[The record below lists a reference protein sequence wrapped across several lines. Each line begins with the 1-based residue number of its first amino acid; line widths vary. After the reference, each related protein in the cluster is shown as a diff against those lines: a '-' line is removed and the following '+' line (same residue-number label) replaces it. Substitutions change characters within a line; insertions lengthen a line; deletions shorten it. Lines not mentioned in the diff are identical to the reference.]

1 MDNYTSPVNGGTRH
15 RTRAPRPTGNGLKV
29 PLSLSYKLTNFAHR
43 VAYLVYYL
51 EEDYEKS

>member
-1 MDNYTSPVNGGTRH
+1 MDNYTSPVNGETRH

-29 PLSLSYKLTNFAHR
+29 PLSLSYKLNNFAHR
-43 VAYLVYYL
+43 VAYLVYYS